1 MGNQVVGKQ
10 VARRVEGAIK
20 VNLLSTILNPHP
32 VLSIILI
39 LIIVMD
45 TISANVIIIVP
56 FVGYMSYELMTLC

>member
-32 VLSIILI
+32 HHLVL
-39 LIIVMD
+39 
-45 TISANVIIIVP
+45 
-56 FVGYMSYELMTLC
+56 TLGWYNLL